1 MTDEDLIRALIST
14 IEVRIRQ
21 ELRSRCEEYKPDFQA
36 PEVFN
41 VLTALLARQ
50 ATLAIE
56 LASAPQL
63 WNGHSAPLFLR
74 AMTDVHITLSWILL
88 DPRTRARLY
97 IDHGL
102 GQAVLALE
110 HRKKEMER
118 AGVGS
123 KEKLGKIIGAE
134 EAWIDAQKWNFL
146 VDVNVGA
153 WSGKTAR
160 RMSEEAGILDFYNYV
175 YTPFTQCVH
184 STWYHVGRYNSAP
197 SDSPLTRLLWLPRI
211 ADSSSD
217 IWNLHLAAK
226 YLDKTFNMFDE
237 KALHRA
243 PSSGIRDWIYDE
255 IQSWFGSDDRNLD
268 SAAAA
273 TDGTQGE
280 PTAEDKT
287 R

>member
-1 MTDEDLIRALIST
+1 MTDEEQIRAFIGSL
-14 IEVRIRQ
+14 EARIRK
-21 ELRSRCEEYKPDFQA
+21 ELRLRCEEYKPDLQE

-74 AMTDVHITLSWILL
+74 AMTDVHITIAWILL
-88 DPRTRARLY
+88 DPRTRARQY
-97 IDHGL
+97 INHGL

-110 HRKKEMER
+110 HRKKDMER
-118 AGVGS
+118 ADAES
-123 KEKLGKIIGAE
+123 KEKLDKFISAE
-134 EAWIDAQKWNFL
+134 EAWINAQKFSFL
-146 VDVNVGA
+146 VDVNIGA

-160 RMSEEAGILDFYNYV
+160 QMSEEAGILEFYNYV

-184 STWYHVGRYNSAP
+184 STWCHVGRYNSAP
-197 SDSPLTRLLWLPRI
+197 SESPLTRLLWMPHI

-243 PSSGIRDWIYDE
+243 PSSGIRDWIYGE
-255 IQSWFGSDDRNLD
+255 IQNRFGSDDRNSN
-268 SAAAA
+268 SAASGA
-273 TDGTQGE
+273 GRVQGE
-280 PTAEDKT
+280 PPTDDKT
-287 R
+287 G